1 MLIIVFYFTSSGKW
15 AILGHFYLIPS
26 QTKTLISANLFLTK
40 NIYFKRY
47 HGNKVFIWAA
57 SCRVR
62 TLFTKQM
69 FYMFIHKLFS
79 QKTHFRT

>member
-1 MLIIVFYFTSSGKW
+1 MLIIVLYFTTSGKW
-15 AILGHFYLIPS
+15 TILGHFFLIPS
-26 QTKTLISANLFLTK
+26 QTKTLIPAIPFLTK

-57 SCRVR
+57 SRRVR

-69 FYMFIHKLFS
+69 FYLFVHKLLS